1 MPAVLTI
8 PASRS
13 QTSIDIY
20 DAALL
25 SSGADALAKA
35 ERAELRLPEC
45 VRHLSAS
52 NCGRSTRRLTHAMS
66 LRRSGWLHLDRLDA
80 VLTARG
86 EALTE
91 EVRSGMAVVMPNLLA
106 YAISLTKDR
115 ALAEDLVQETLL
127 KGWRSRHRYQAGT
140 NVAAWL
146 TTILRNNYYTV
157 YRKRAREVE
166 DADDTLAA
174 ALSVAPAQSD
184 RLNLQDVQAALA
196 KLPVEQREALLL
208 VVLNELTYDEAA
220 AVMGCKVG
228 TVKSRISRGRNHL
241 AKILGHGG
249 GDEGDWLTHLSVHSV
264 SVA

>member
-8 PASRS
+8 PPSRS
-13 QTSIDIY
+13 QTSIDIN
-20 DAALL
+20 DAA
-25 SSGADALAKA
+25 SGADALAQA
-35 ERAELRLPEC
+35 ERAELRLPEG
-45 VRHLSAS
+45 VRHHL
-52 NCGRSTRRLTHAMS
+52 GEQ
-66 LRRSGWLHLDRLDA
+66 LRALYAPPDARDVPETIRLHLDRLDA

-91 EVRSGMAVVMPNLLA
+91 EVRSGMAAVMPNLLA

-220 AVMGCKVG
+220 ALMGCKVG
-228 TVKSRISRGRNHL
+228 TVKSRISRGQNHL
-241 AKILGHGG
+241 AKILGYAGG
-249 GDEGDWLTHLSVHSV
+249 VEGDWLTHLSVHSV